1 LTLQFIIQNN
11 NRQNVSFRIFLQ
23 AAGSSSASNKI
34 SFIWIFF
41 PYFGLWSAVKMDVFE
56 AIKGR
61 RSIRAY
67 RDIDVS
73 QGIVEKLIEAA
84 RWAPSAGN
92 IQPWEFIIV
101 RNSETKRRLAE
112 AALGQSFIE
121 EAPVVIV
128 VCADGERSARGY
140 GTRGRTLYCIQDTA
154 AAIQNIHLAAYA
166 LGLGTCWVGAFREDE
181 ARKILNIPEGVRP
194 VAIIPVGY
202 PAESPSPRSRRPLKE
217 IIHYERF

>member
-1 LTLQFIIQNN
+1 
-11 NRQNVSFRIFLQ
+11 
-23 AAGSSSASNKI
+23 
-34 SFIWIFF
+34 
-41 PYFGLWSAVKMDVFE
+41 MDVFE
-56 AIKGR
+56 AIMGR

-67 RDIDVS
+67 REMEVS
-73 QGIVEKLIEAA
+73 QEIVEKLIDAA

-92 IQPWEFIIV
+92 IQPWEFIVV

-128 VCADGERSARGY
+128 VCADEERSARGY
-140 GTRGRTLYCIQDTA
+140 GTRGRALYCIQDTA

-166 LGLGTCWVGAFREDE
+166 LGLGTCWVGAFREDDV
-181 ARKILNIPEGVRP
+181 RKILDIPVGVRP

-202 PAESPSPRSRRPLKE
+202 PAESPAPRSRRPLKQL
-217 IIHYERF
+217 IHYEKF

>member
-1 LTLQFIIQNN
+1 
-11 NRQNVSFRIFLQ
+11 
-23 AAGSSSASNKI
+23 
-34 SFIWIFF
+34 
-41 PYFGLWSAVKMDVFE
+41 MDVFE

-67 RDIDVS
+67 RNMDVS
-73 QGIVEKLIEAA
+73 QEIVEKLIEAA

-101 RNSETKRRLAE
+101 RNPETKRRLAE
-112 AALGQSFIE
+112 AALRQSFIE

-128 VCADGERSARGY
+128 VCADEERSARGY